1 MKRNLQI
8 IISAS
13 AALVLACSARA
24 QDASNLK
31 ADGPDFTH
39 DGARHWQRPDRLNGA
54 AKASDII
61 GMRVDNY
68 QDEKLGKVQDLA
80 VDVES
85 GRIVQVI
92 VSTGGFMGMD
102 KTLTAVPPEALRC
115 DDSRKVLQLDVSM
128 EKFNAAPKF
137 DNSRWSEE
145 TQSNRLT
152 EVYGYYGEQPYFVAD
167 TIGDQGAPSADLHG
181 ASADTLPRNMNGSI
195 NADGSRAVDKVH
207 NVEAV
212 RNFEETNNWI
222 STRNPDGTWSRK
234 YYARTEGANNS
245 CPRLGYIERTDKLMG
260 TSVRNL
266 QNEKLGKVENFI
278 VDLSSGRILAVIIS
292 SGAFMGM
299 DGELS
304 AVPPAAFRFNAEHD
318 TLQLDASREMLS
330 SAPHFKADQWPDFRQ
345 PGYSM
350 GVYSAYKVD
359 PYFTTDMNAG
369 PDNTA
374 RNDRALTPLDQGN
387 SQADLDTTAQ
397 IRKDILADDGMS
409 VNAKNVKIITR
420 DGRVTL
426 RGVVNSDE
434 ERHNVGEIANHVAHS
449 GNVDN
454 QLAVAAG
461 TPDHN

>member
-1 MKRNLQI
+1 MKRNIQI
-8 IISAS
+8 LISAS
-13 AALVLACSARA
+13 AASVLAFSALA
-24 QDASNLK
+24 QDTSNPK
-31 ADGPDFTH
+31 TDGPDYTH
-39 DGARHWQRPDRLNGA
+39 DGMRHTQRLDRLNGA

-68 QDEKLGKVQDLA
+68 QDQKLGKVQDLA

-102 KTLTAVPPEALRC
+102 KTLTAVPPGALHC
-115 DDSRKVLQLDVSM
+115 DDNRKVLKLDASM

-137 DNSRWSEE
+137 DYSRWDEG

-152 EVYGYYGEQPYFVAD
+152 DVYDYYGEQPYFVAG
-167 TIGDQGAPSADLHG
+167 TVGDQSAPSADLHG
-181 ASADTLPRNMNGSI
+181 APPDTLPRNMNGSI

-245 CPRLGYIERTDKLMG
+245 CSRLGYIERTDKLMG
-260 TSVRNL
+260 TPVRNL
-266 QNEKLGKVENFI
+266 QNEKLGKVENFM
-278 VDLSSGRILAVIIS
+278 VDLSSGRIIAVIIS

-304 AVPPAAFRFNAEHD
+304 AIPPTAFRFNSEHD
-318 TLQLDASREMLS
+318 TLQLDASREMMS

-345 PGYSM
+345 PGYSV
-350 GVYSAYKVD
+350 GVYSAYQVK

-369 PDNTA
+369 QDNTT

-387 SQADLDTTAQ
+387 DQADINTTAQ
-397 IRKDILADDGMS
+397 IRKDILAYDGMS
-409 VNAKNVKIITR
+409 TNAKNIKIITR

-426 RGVVNSDE
+426 RGAVNSDE
-434 ERHNVGEIANHVAHS
+434 EKRNVGGIANQVAHS

-454 QLAVAAG
+454 QLAVVAG
-461 TPDHN
+461 APDHN

>member
-1 MKRNLQI
+1 MKRKLQI
-8 IISAS
+8 IISAT
-13 AALVLACSARA
+13 ATVLAVSALA
-24 QDASNLK
+24 QETRNPNI
-31 ADGPDFTH
+31 DGPDH
-39 DGARHWQRPDRLNGA
+39 APGHMHPWQRPDRLNGA

-61 GMRVDNY
+61 GMKVDNY
-68 QDEKLGKVQDLA
+68 QDEKLGSVEDLA

-92 VSTGGFMGMD
+92 VSTGGFLGMD

-115 DDSRKVLQLDVSM
+115 DDSRKVLQLDASM

-137 DNSRWSEE
+137 DYSKWDEG

-152 EVYGYYGEQPYFVAD
+152 EVYDYYGEQPYFVAD

-181 ASADTLPRNMNGSI
+181 TPASVLPRNMDGTI
-195 NADGSRAVDKVH
+195 NADGARTVDKV
-207 NVEAV
+207 NNTEAV
-212 RNFEETNNWI
+212 HNLEETNDWT
-222 STRNPDGTWSRK
+222 STRNPDGTWARK
-234 YYARTEGANNS
+234 YYPRTEGANNS
-245 CPRLGYIERTDKLMG
+245 CSRLGYIERTDKLMG

-266 QNEKLGKVENFI
+266 QDEKLGKVENFV
-278 VDLSSGRILAVIIS
+278 VDVSSGRIIAVIIS
-292 SGAFMGM
+292 SGAFLGM

-304 AVPPAAFRFNAEHD
+304 AIPPTAFRFNAEHD
-318 TLQLDASREMLS
+318 ILQLDASKEMLS
-330 SAPHFKADQWPDFRQ
+330 NAPHFKAGQWPDFRQ

-350 GVYSAYKVD
+350 GVYSAYKIQ
-359 PYFTTDMNAG
+359 PYFTTDMNAA

-387 SQADLDTTAQ
+387 NQADINTTAQ

-409 VNAKNVKIITR
+409 LNAKNVKIITR

-434 ERHNVGEIANHVAHS
+434 EKHSVGEIANQVAHS

-454 QLAVAAG
+454 QLAVAASAPG
-461 TPDHN
+461 QN